1 MTTKIYNK
9 QLIEEFHS
17 YNYFGCLSTGQSEKQ
32 QQELK
37 WAWIDKMEN
46 RGWILDESII
56 YHDPGFG
63 LNEITDNYPNFE
75 QAGQMALNDAVDFLA
90 GAF

>member
-1 MTTKIYNK
+1 MNTKIYNK

-17 YNYFGCLSTGQSEKQ
+17 HNYFGCEPDTSGEEQAEIQ
-32 QQELK
+32 RV
-37 WAWIDKMEN
+37 WIDNMSKL
-46 RGWILDESII
+46 GWILDESII

-63 LNEITDNYPNFE
+63 LNEITDNCLNFE
-75 QAGQMALNDAVDFLA
+75 RDGKLALEEAIQHLE

>member
-1 MTTKIYNK
+1 MKIYNK

-17 YNYFGCLSTGQSEKQ
+17 HNYFGCEPDTSGEEQAEIQ
-32 QQELK
+32 RV
-37 WAWIDKMEN
+37 WIDNMSKL
-46 RGWILDESII
+46 GWILDESII

-63 LNEITDNYPNFE
+63 FSEITDNCLNFE
-75 QAGQMALNDAVDFLA
+75 RDAQLALEEAIQYLG